1 MIWPIAPREDGG
13 FVLDSL
19 ENWTSALAE
28 LEAHINSDG
37 ANLAPWEPAQDLGPL
52 PQELRERAVALSL
65 AQEQV
70 IAALDDSLAATAEE
84 LAAAV
89 APARRNASA
98 GVYLD
103 VLG

>member
-1 MIWPIAPREDGG
+1 MIWPIAPREDDG

-19 ENWTSALAE
+19 DKWTSALTE
-28 LEAHINSDG
+28 LEAHIAADG
-37 ANLAPWEPAQDLGPL
+37 VHLPTWEPAQDLGPL
-52 PQELRERAVALSL
+52 PEELRERAVALSL
-65 AQEQV
+65 AQGQV
-70 IAALDDSLAATAEE
+70 IAALEDSLATTAEE

-89 APARRNASA
+89 APARRGASA